1 MLKIQRTT
9 NGEVVFALS
18 GRLEVGGLG
27 ELAALLARES
37 AQRAVALELQD
48 LVLVDTEAVDFL
60 RTCQGKGIVLRNCPA
75 YIRAWMARGRPA
87 DRRGS

>member
-1 MLKIQRTT
+1 
-9 NGEVVFALS
+9 
-18 GRLEVGGLG
+18 
-27 ELAALLARES
+27 
-37 AQRAVALELQD
+37 
-48 LVLVDTEAVDFL
+48 VLVDTEAVDFL